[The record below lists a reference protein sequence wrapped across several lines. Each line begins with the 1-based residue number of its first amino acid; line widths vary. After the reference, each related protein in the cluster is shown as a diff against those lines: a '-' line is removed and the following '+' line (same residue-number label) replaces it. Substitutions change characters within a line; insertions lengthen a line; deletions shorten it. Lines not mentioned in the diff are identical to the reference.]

1 MSAERPCVSAA
12 RIVRAHPRQ
21 GARSNATGRQLAVPH
36 RTRWDPDRA
45 APKPT
50 VNVRSATLAGL
61 DPEDSHDPGLA
72 TQGRLHALHRFVF
85 FLSWRARASQR
96 TIISICHINSK
107 VNSTTT
113 HRSHGLVQILAL
125 RVGLVFGLKISSE
138 YCSSRPATV
147 TAKCRS
153 PELCVSSKID
163 VPGGSGSWAFQLLGF
178 M

>member
-1 MSAERPCVSAA
+1 MTRAWQRKAVCTHCTVS
-12 RIVRAHPRQ
+12 
-21 GARSNATGRQLAVPH
+21 G
-36 RTRWDPDRA
+36 
-45 APKPT
+45 
-50 VNVRSATLAGL
+50 
-61 DPEDSHDPGLA
+61 
-72 TQGRLHALHRFVF
+72 F
-85 FLSWRARASQR
+85 FFKLARA
-96 TIISICHINSK
+96 CEPAHINSK